1 MNHQI
6 QILFLSLFLPLSVFA
21 KEPPIKNSVTL
32 DSVVVLGTQL
42 PTDVRN
48 QPASV
53 TVVSRNEI
61 EKTEESSVLSSL
73 KGLVPGL
80 FITERGTTGFG
91 IFTGSGG
98 GISLRGIGG
107 SPTTQ
112 VLIAIDGHPQMMG
125 INGHDLPDAYV
136 SYNAETIE
144 VTRGP
149 ASTVFGSNAMGGVIN
164 IITREEKTNG
174 YKLNGS
180 MIMGSY
186 NTQKYL
192 LSLRGK
198 KDKLS
203 GYLSANVDKT
213 DGHRANSAFNLFNTY
228 AKLGYALSENYKASA
243 DFSLSDYRST
253 DPGPITRPAISDSL
267 TADVTRGMA
276 SVTLDNRY
284 EKTSGK
290 VKLYYDYGHHAIYD
304 GWQSDD
310 INAGAMANQSFLPWK
325 GAILTLG
332 LDYKMYGGKA
342 LRTNN
347 PNFHLDKM
355 IREGAIYGV
364 VRQSLNDKWTIEEG
378 MRYNLNSVYG
388 DEWVPKIGL
397 TYRPTE
403 TTILKFSSAKGFRNP
418 TIRELYVFAAN
429 EDLLPESMMNYEI
442 SYTQLSADKKLKGEL
457 VLYLSKG
464 ENMIQ
469 TVINAGIP
477 KYFNTGKF
485 NNQGLEA
492 ALQYDGQKN
501 MHIYANYSYIHCEK
515 PILATPMHQINLGA
529 DYTLRKMTWT
539 VHFQQVQNYYLKV
552 TDIPV
557 KDNFTLLD
565 AKIGYQLTKE
575 LGLFCKADNLL
586 NSTYQMNY
594 NYPMPG
600 ATILGGIKLSL

>member
-1 MNHQI
+1 MNYQI
-6 QILFLSLFLPLSVFA
+6 PILFLSLFFPLSLLA
-21 KEPPIKNSVTL
+21 KEPPVKNSVTL
-32 DSVVVLGTQL
+32 DSLIVTGTQL
-42 PTDVRN
+42 PSDVRN

-53 TVVSRNEI
+53 TVISRKEI

-91 IFTGSGG
+91 IFTGAGG

-136 SYNAETIE
+136 AYNAENIE

-149 ASTVFGSNAMGGVIN
+149 ASTVYGSNAMGGVIN
-164 IITREEKTNG
+164 IITREEKTDG
-174 YKLNGS
+174 YKLNGTV
-180 MIMGSY
+180 MMGSF

-203 GYLSANVDKT
+203 SYISANYDKT
-213 DGHRANSAFNLFNTY
+213 DGHRAHSAFNLFNAY
-228 AKLGYALSENYKASA
+228 AKLGYTLSENYKTSA

-253 DPGPITRPAISDSL
+253 DPGPITKLAFNDSL

-276 SVTLDNRY
+276 SVTLDNRF

-290 VKLYYDYGHHAIYD
+290 VKLYYDYGHHEIYD

-310 INAGAMANQSFLPWK
+310 VNVGAMADQSFLPWK

-342 LRTNN
+342 IRTNN

-364 VRQSLNDKWTIEEG
+364 VRQNLNEKWTIEEG

-388 DEWVPKIGL
+388 NEWVPKIGL

-403 TTILKFSSAKGFRNP
+403 TTILKLSSAKGFRNP

-429 EDLLPESMMNYEI
+429 ENLLPESMMNYEI
-442 SYTQLSADKKLKGEL
+442 SYSQLSVDKKLRAEL

-492 ALQYDGQKN
+492 ALQYDPQNN

-529 DYTLRKMTWT
+529 DYKLRKMTLAIN
-539 VHFQQVQNYYLKV
+539 FQQVQNYYLKV
-552 TDIPV
+552 GDVSV

-565 AKIGYQLTKE
+565 AKIGYQITKQ